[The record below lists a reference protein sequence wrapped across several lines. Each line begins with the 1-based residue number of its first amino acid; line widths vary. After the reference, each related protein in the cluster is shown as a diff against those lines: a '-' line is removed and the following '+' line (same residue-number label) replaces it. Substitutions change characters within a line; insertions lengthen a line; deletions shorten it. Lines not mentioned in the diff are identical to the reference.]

1 MTPLAVLGVVTL
13 AAQLASAQSRAPRIV
28 GVYPLSGKA
37 GSSVGVEIAGDQL
50 SNATGVEF
58 DCGDLEWKETSR
70 AGARKLSGVVAIKAS
85 AAPGPHLLRIVSP
98 DGYST
103 SALFNVTR
111 FPTLAEVEP
120 NDGAGQ
126 AQAILNLPVEIQ
138 GKLDGAKDTDRFSF
152 HVTAGERWLFD
163 LRALEHGS
171 AVEARMILAD
181 ADGRQLEFNDDRG
194 DFDENPLID
203 HTFEKAGAYTLTLDQ
218 YRGPRGF
225 NFGKNNAY
233 SLRIS
238 RSAVVDSVTPS
249 GAARGTRTRFRIDGR
264 GLDRVEQIY
273 LTEARLAEYSRM
285 TFPFTMP
292 ISFRADPAASS
303 GEVARMDGRIAVK
316 RSGRLDVDVDIPE
329 AARPG
334 LWRLWLEGPD
344 GLSESQPVEISSWPE
359 FDESAAGTAD
369 WTKGGFVINGV
380 LAKPGERDSFGI
392 DGRAGV
398 PLHFWTLAAQLGAR
412 QLDTVLTLRDASG
425 KRVAGNDDVVA
436 GQGSLIGNPDSSL
449 YYTPASNGPLTLEV
463 SDRLRRGGPGYV
475 YRLKVSHDTPGFQL
489 FTTPENFTL
498 ARGGAG
504 DIKVHLVREADF
516 AGEVS
521 VWFEGLPPGVAA
533 PEGKFRADQLFEPNA
548 DGADMIIPE
557 ITFHLQAPADLK
569 PGRYAIRVAGCAT
582 AEKARADRRVVEA
595 HTTVMIGPLL
605 DVWNFDRRPLPAIT
619 MTIVEPFDAVV
630 SAGARSV
637 SVERGGTATL
647 ELKLEKVPED
657 SAIVVTDLPA
667 GVEYTVT
674 ERRADRAMI
683 RFEASAEA
691 ATGAFDA
698 SGDVVVGT
706 RRAVAGFSLNVQ
718 APKEV
723 SRR

>member
-1 MTPLAVLGVVTL
+1 MRPAAVLLLL
-13 AAQLASAQSRAPRIV
+13 AAELAFGAPKIV

-37 GSSVGVEIAGDQL
+37 GTSVSLEIAGDQL

-58 DCGDLEWKETSR
+58 DCGDLEWRETTR
-70 AGARKLSGVVAIKAS
+70 AGARKLSGVVAIKAD

-98 DGYST
+98 DGTST

-111 FPTLAEVEP
+111 MPTLAEVEP

-126 AQAILNLPVEIQ
+126 AQPILSLPVEIQ
-138 GKLDGAKDTDRFSF
+138 GKLDGAKDIDRFSF
-152 HVTAGERWLFD
+152 RVAAGERWLFD
-163 LRALEHGS
+163 FRALEHGS

-181 ADGRQLEFNDDRG
+181 AEGRQLEFNDDRG
-194 DFDENPLID
+194 DYDENPLID

-238 RSAVVDSVTPS
+238 RSALVEAVTPA
-249 GAARGTRTRFRIDGR
+249 GAARGTQAQFRVEGR
-264 GLDRVEQIY
+264 ALDRVEKVY

-292 ISFRADPAASS
+292 ISFRADPAAS
-303 GEVARMDGRIAVK
+303 GQVARLDGRIAA
-316 RSGRLDVDVDIPE
+316 RRAGRLDVELEIPAE
-329 AARPG
+329 TRPG
-334 LWRLWLEGPD
+334 LWRLWLDGPD
-344 GLSESQPVEISSWPE
+344 GLADSQAVEISSWPE
-359 FDESAAGTAD
+359 FDELAAGVAD
-369 WTKGGFVINGV
+369 WTRGGFVINGV
-380 LAKPGERDSFGI
+380 LAKPGERDSFRI

-398 PLHFWTLAAQLGAR
+398 PLHFWTLAAQLGGR
-412 QLDTVLTLRDASG
+412 RLDTVLTLRDANG
-425 KRVAGNDDVVA
+425 KRVAENDDVVA

-449 YYTPASNGPLTLEV
+449 YYTPAASGPLTLEV

-475 YRLKVSHDTPGFQL
+475 YRLKVNRETPGFQL

-504 DIKVHLVREADF
+504 DVKVHLVRELDF

-557 ITFHLQAPADLK
+557 ITFHVQSPADLK
-569 PGRYAIRVAGCAT
+569 AGRYAFRVMGCAT
-582 AEKARADRRVVEA
+582 AEKDRADRRVTEA
-595 HTTVMIGPLL
+595 HTAVMIGPLL

-619 MTIVEPFDAVV
+619 MTVVEPFDAAV
-630 SAGARSV
+630 SAATRTV
-637 SVERGGTATL
+637 NVERGGAATL
-647 ELKLEKVPED
+647 ELKLDKVPET
-657 SAIVVTDLPA
+657 APIVVTDLPA
-667 GVEYTVT
+667 GVSYRIT
-674 ERRADRAMI
+674 ERRAERAVI
-683 RFEASAEA
+683 RLEAGTEA
-691 ATGAFDA
+691 AAGTFDVSA
-698 SGDVVVGT
+698 DAVAGT
-706 RRAVAGFSLNVQ
+706 RRAAAPFGLIVQ
-718 APKEV
+718 APREG
-723 SRR
+723 SRRGTTAEP